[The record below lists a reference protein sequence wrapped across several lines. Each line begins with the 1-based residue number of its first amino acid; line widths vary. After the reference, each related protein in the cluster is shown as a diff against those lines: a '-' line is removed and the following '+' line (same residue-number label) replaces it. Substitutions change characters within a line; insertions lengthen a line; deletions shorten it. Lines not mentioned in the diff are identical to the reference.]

1 MRGLFITFE
10 GVDGCGKSTQM
21 SLLSEYLSEKGID
34 EVLTSAPGGCPI
46 SEKIR
51 EILLSK
57 ESGEMTDYTEAM
69 LYAAARVQHIDEII
83 LPSVQNGSV
92 VLCDRYID
100 SSVAYQAYGRG
111 LGLDTVMQINRYAA
125 EKCMPD
131 YTLMFDVSPELA
143 FERMQPR
150 SSQDRLESSG
160 ADFFSRVYRGFK
172 EQAEREERIIIIDA
186 SGSMEETRKELCRFA
201 DEFILPRYG
210 L

>member
-34 EVLTSAPGGCPI
+34 AVLTREPGGCPI

-131 YTLMFDVSPELA
+131 YTLMFDVSPEL
-143 FERMQPR
+143 E
-150 SSQDRLESSG
+150 LI
-160 ADFFSRVYRGFK
+160 V
-172 EQAEREERIIIIDA
+172 EEMKKQ
-186 SGSMEETRKELCRFA
+186 G
-201 DEFILPRYG
+201 IL
-210 L
+210 